1 MKKLDKISK
10 VQSAIKKAPLKT
22 SDKTTNRNI
31 VNNNIPV
38 SWIETIK
45 ENGFS
50 FSSYA
55 KMTVMEKMKKDG
67 LL

>member
-22 SDKTTNRNI
+22 SDKTTKNI
-31 VNNNIPV
+31 VIYNIPV
-38 SWIETIK
+38 SWVETIK

-55 KMTVMEKMKKDG
+55 KMAVMEKMKKDG

>member
-10 VQSAIKKAPLKT
+10 VQSVIKKAPLKT
-22 SDKTTNRNI
+22 FDKTTKNI
-31 VNNNIPV
+31 VIYNIPV

-55 KMTVMEKMKKDG
+55 KMAVMEKMKKDG

>member
-22 SDKTTNRNI
+22 SDKANKNI
-31 VNNNIPV
+31 VIYNIPV
-38 SWIETIK
+38 SWVETIK

-55 KMTVMEKMKKDG
+55 KMAVMEKMKKDG
-67 LL
+67 IL

>member
-10 VQSAIKKAPLKT
+10 VQSTINKAPLKT
-22 SDKTTNRNI
+22 SNQETKNI
-31 VNNNIPV
+31 VIYNVPAE
-38 SWIETIK
+38 WIEIIK
-45 ENGFS
+45 NNGFS

-55 KMTVMEKMKKDG
+55 KMAVIEKMKKDG